1 MWKTIRLALLG
12 LIGFWKR
19 YQQNERFTS
28 AYQFFFQLEYYY
40 IILSQGMEKQMPN
53 HQVSESAPSRGV
65 VLTKAVMRAA
75 DRLGMSGKLLSNV
88 LGLSEAQV
96 SRMKN
101 GEAALTESSKAF
113 ELSALLV
120 RVFRS
125 LDAIVGGDER
135 TARVWVV
142 SQNAALH
149 GRPIDRMVSIQ
160 GLADVVTYLDARRA
174 PI

>member
-1 MWKTIRLALLG
+1 MR
-12 LIGFWKR
+12 
-19 YQQNERFTS
+19 
-28 AYQFFFQLEYYY
+28 
-40 IILSQGMEKQMPN
+40 N
-53 HQVSESAPSRGV
+53 HQVNEAAPTRGI
-65 VLTKAVMRAA
+65 VLTKAMMRAS
-75 DRLGMSGKLLSNV
+75 DRLGMSGKQLSDV
-88 LGLSEAQV
+88 LGLSAAQI

-101 GEAALTESSKAF
+101 GEAALAEASKAF

-135 TARVWVV
+135 AAKLWMT
-142 SQNAALH
+142 SQNAALY
-149 GRPIDRMVSIQ
+149 GRPIDRMVSVQ